1 MLKKL
6 TRTQKWMYG
15 VGDLSL
21 SMTTTIIAAFFAIF
35 LTDVV
40 GLMPKLAAA
49 AIFIGR
55 TLDYI
60 NDPIIGY
67 ISDKTRSRWG
77 RRRPFLLFG
86 ALPFAVVFTM
96 LWWHPPFESQLALAA
111 YYAVAYM
118 LFDIGATFVYMPY
131 FALTPELT
139 SDYDERTS
147 LTTTRMFF
155 SILGSLLVFTLP
167 ILVVGSFRP
176 ENASR
181 VLLMGAVFGFA
192 SVIPLLLVFFGTRER
207 SEFQH
212 TEQPSIFKSL
222 KSALKNRPFVFGLVI
237 YLFTMVSM
245 DILQTILLFYIK
257 YVVLREAQSDIIMGT
272 IFVVALFALPLWEF
286 VSRKMNKRYAYI
298 IGIAFWA
305 VVQLVLGSLNPGTPN
320 TVVILLCVL
329 AGIGVSAAHV
339 LPWSILPDAIEWGE
353 WKTGERHEGMFYSLI
368 SLAAKVAS
376 SIAIPLSLLV
386 LDASGYVSGNVT
398 QPASAITGIRL
409 VTGPIPAFLLC
420 SGILFAILYPL
431 GRENYS
437 QIALELEARR
447 QAARSQEGK

>member
-1 MLKKL
+1 MQKKL
-6 TRTQKWMYG
+6 TARDKWMYG

-21 SMTTTIIAAFFAIF
+21 SMTTTIIAAYFAIF

-40 GLMPKLAAA
+40 GLSAAVAAA

-55 TLDYI
+55 TSDYI

-77 RRRPFLLFG
+77 RRRPFILFG
-86 ALPFAVVFTM
+86 ALPFALVFTM
-96 LWWHPPFESQLALAA
+96 MWWHPPLQSQLALAI
-111 YYAVAYM
+111 YYAFAYM
-118 LFDIGATFVYMPY
+118 LFDIGATFIYMPY

-139 SDYDERTS
+139 QDYDERTS

-155 SILGSLLVFTLP
+155 SILGSLIVFTLP
-167 ILVVGSFRP
+167 ILLVKSFRP
-176 ENASR
+176 ENAGR
-181 VLLMGAVFGFA
+181 VLLMGGIFGLVSA
-192 SVIPLLLVFFGTRER
+192 IPLFLVFFGTKER
-207 SEFQH
+207 MEFQQQ
-212 TEQPSIFKSL
+212 EQPSILVSVKA
-222 KSALKNRPFVFGLVI
+222 ALKNRPFVFGLVI
-237 YLFTMVSM
+237 YLFTTVSM

-257 YVVLREAQSDIIMGT
+257 YVVNHEAQSDLIMGT
-272 IFVVALFALPLWEF
+272 IFVVAICALPLWEF

-298 IGIAFWA
+298 AGIAFWA
-305 VVQLVLGSLNPGTPN
+305 AVQLVLGSLSPSTSW
-320 TVVILLCVL
+320 TVVMILCVL

-368 SLAAKVAS
+368 SLVAKVAS

-386 LDASGYVSGNVT
+386 LSASGYNSSHAV

-431 GRENYS
+431 GRENYT
-437 QIALELEARR
+437 QIARELEARR
-447 QAARSQEGK
+447 KAAKPQEIQ